1 MFDMTRETLIALG
14 APADVRLAVGA
25 DDVGLSLEAR
35 MAGHDWYYWSDRNE
49 NNRQQGEDARKRI
62 VSELKGLPI
71 EDALALWRK
80 YAPEG
85 FSFPVE
91 Q

>member
-14 APADVRLAVGA
+14 TPADVKMCVEADAEVSLA
-25 DDVGLSLEAR
+25 AR
-35 MAGHDWYYWSDRNE
+35 MAGHDWYYFSDTDPAVFKR
-49 NNRQQGEDARKRI
+49 GEDARKRI
-62 VSELKGLPI
+62 TVELKALPI

-80 YAPEG
+80 YAPQG
-85 FSFPVE
+85 FGFPIE